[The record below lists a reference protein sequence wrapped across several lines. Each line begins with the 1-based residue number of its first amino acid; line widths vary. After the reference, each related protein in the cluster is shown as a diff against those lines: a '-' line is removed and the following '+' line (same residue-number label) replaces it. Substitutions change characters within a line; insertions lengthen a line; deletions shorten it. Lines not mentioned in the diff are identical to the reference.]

1 MCLIRCRCV
10 FDIVVNVIPSPLL
23 LCWYCFYSV
32 VVAFNPLLSIS
43 PIFYSFFLHYFN
55 APAQSTYFSHTKH
68 SLCWKERELRV
79 TFLEENNQNC
89 CYLGPQLS
97 GFLRPAT
104 IFGPWLS
111 LFSRVVFIF
120 SAALGSYMR
129 QLSTNFIFLWHPF
142 LCLFFCQTSW
152 RLWSILNPETYFVN
166 TSVCLCTYLAR
177 WTALLRHTEKLIC
190 VLSWYGIQCTY
201 SGFSRHYS

>member
-1 MCLIRCRCV
+1 MLFLVHCCFV
-10 FDIVVNVIPSPLL
+10 DIAFTLSLL
-23 LCWYCFYSV
+23 LLIHCCPYLPSFTPFSSTTLLPQV
-32 VVAFNPLLSIS
+32 NPHIFHTQNIPCVEESELS
-43 PIFYSFFLHYFN
+43 F
-55 APAQSTYFSHTKH
+55 
-68 SLCWKERELRV
+68 

-97 GFLRPAT
+97 GFLRLAT

-201 SGFSRHYS
+201 SGFSYHYS

>member
-1 MCLIRCRCV
+1 MLLIRCRCV
-10 FDIVVNVIPSPLL
+10 FDIVIPSPLL

-43 PIFYSFFLHYFN
+43 PIFYSLFLHYFN
-55 APAQSTYFSHTKH
+55 APAQSTYFSRTKH
-68 SLCWKERELRV
+68 SLFWRERELGF

-97 GFLRPAT
+97 GFLRLGT
-104 IFGPWLS
+104 IFGPWVCLS
-111 LFSRVVFIF
+111 SRVVFIF

-129 QLSTNFIFLWHPF
+129 QLSTYFTYLWHPF
-142 LCLFFCQTSW
+142 FFLSVKQAGGCDRNSW
-152 RLWSILNPETYFVN
+152 ILKHIFST
-166 TSVCLCTYLAR
+166 CTYLTR
-177 WTALLRHTEKLIC
+177 WTAILRQKSWYISTHIC

-201 SGFSRHYS
+201 SGFSRHCS

>member
-1 MCLIRCRCV
+1 MLFLVHCCFV
-10 FDIVVNVIPSPLL
+10 DIAFTLSLL
-23 LCWYCFYSV
+23 LLIHCCPYLPSFTPFSSTTLLPQV
-32 VVAFNPLLSIS
+32 NPHIFHTQNIPCVEESELS
-43 PIFYSFFLHYFN
+43 F
-55 APAQSTYFSHTKH
+55 
-68 SLCWKERELRV
+68 

-97 GFLRPAT
+97 GFLRLAT

-111 LFSRVVFIF
+111 LFSWVVFIF